1 MSDNSIESYPG
12 LDAAAP
18 AMGAPAFGDVGGA
31 APPPPPPPPTGDT
44 SLPPEPPLPPG
55 RPACSNP
62 NCGNPTEH
70 PAEQDWVQLVS
81 PVPVEGQ
88 LYRLRPKEAG
98 MAFPT
103 EADFRAAVGA
113 VRPERADAHSLERL
127 RNAWSE
133 QVSGKLSDWSEQIKS
148 NLNDLAEGWSGTDF
162 EAFEAACSQTRE
174 LVEDLVDDVDATV
187 ASLQSTEEALHSI
200 QGGGSGEIPYPA
212 PQFWIDGDWHSWV
225 SVHVRPAWWHGD
237 CIQYTC
243 QDAEHVL
250 ALGGAEPELA
260 TEIIDYIDERILHYI
275 EYYASPVNI
284 ERDGLDPA
292 KGLTV
297 EEAKELAVADAMEH
311 YGTLVDQSWG
321 AYDARQAESN
331 EDIGQRST
339 DTDAEDRSV
348 RTVRSDKA
356 YPATADPAYM
366 NLEPPPMEQPSG
378 SAQPMSSEDPSLEP
392 PVAESSEPEAPDTLA
407 EEADEE
413 APSGGLASGGA
424 GTTAG
429 GGFGGGGG
437 SFGAGSTTAPS
448 GSNPSM
454 GGTLGGAALGTAAAG
469 AAAAGSGPRASTAM
483 MSGGGGAG
491 AGRGMNMDDKEREPD
506 VDLVED
512 ENMWGYVNEDDDP
525 YA

>member
-1 MSDNSIESYPG
+1 MSDNSIESYDG

-18 AMGAPAFGDVGGA
+18 SLSAPAFGDVAVGGA
-31 APPPPPPPPTGDT
+31 APPPPPPPDNTGIV
-44 SLPPEPPLPPG
+44 PVPI
-55 RPACSNP
+55 RPACSNA

-70 PAEQDWVQLVS
+70 PAEKDWQQLMS
-81 PVPVEGQ
+81 AVPVERQ

-103 EADFRAAVGA
+103 EADFRAAVAA
-113 VRPERADAHSLERL
+113 VRPEYADAHSLEHL
-127 RNAWSE
+127 RNAWNDN
-133 QVSGKLSDWSEQIKS
+133 VTGKLADWSERLKS

-162 EAFEAACSQTRE
+162 EAFESACTQTRE
-174 LVEDLVDDVDATV
+174 LVDDLIDDIDATV
-187 ASLQSTEEALHSI
+187 ANLQSTEESLYSI
-200 QGGGSGEIPYPA
+200 QGGDSGEIPYPA

-237 CIQYTC
+237 CIEYTC

-275 EYYASPVNI
+275 DYYASPVNI
-284 ERDGLDPA
+284 ERDGLDPS

-297 EEAKELAVADAMEH
+297 VEAKELAVADAMEH
-311 YGTLVDQSWG
+311 YGTLVESSWG
-321 AYDARQAESN
+321 AYDSRQSASN
-331 EDIGQRST
+331 EDIQQRST

-348 RTVRSDKA
+348 RTVRSDKE

-366 NLEPPPMEQPSG
+366 NLEPPPMEQPAAT
-378 SAQPMSSEDPSLEP
+378 AQPMASEDPSLDPPAGETPEP
-392 PVAESSEPEAPDTLA
+392 DQPAPEPDP
-407 EEADEE
+407 DEE
-413 APSGGLASGGA
+413 DPSGGLASGGS
-424 GTTAG
+424 GVGGG
-429 GGFGGGGG
+429 GGFGGGSVPSTAATGSG
-437 SFGAGSTTAPS
+437 ASFGS
-448 GSNPSM
+448 SM
-454 GGTLGGAALGTAAAG
+454 GGAALGATAAG
-469 AAAAGSGPRASTAM
+469 AAAAAQAGPRSSTAM
-483 MSGGGGAG
+483 MGGGGGMAG
-491 AGRGMNMDDKEREPD
+491 GRGMGAEDKDREPD